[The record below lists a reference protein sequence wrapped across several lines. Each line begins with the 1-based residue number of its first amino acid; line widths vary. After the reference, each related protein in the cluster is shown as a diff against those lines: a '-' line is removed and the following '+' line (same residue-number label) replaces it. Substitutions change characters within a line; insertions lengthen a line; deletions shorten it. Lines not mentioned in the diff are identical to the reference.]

1 MRIIERL
8 QTINQSLP
16 FSNLSKN
23 SNENIEHVSLTNLLE
38 LKDESLDEV
47 ERKSMID
54 TATKI
59 ITALK
64 HSQRDGDLVKKEL
77 DLIDSFGASLM
88 HYFTVL
94 DYHELI

>member
-16 FSNLSKN
+16 FSNLCKN
-23 SNENIEHVSLTNLLE
+23 NNENIEHVSLTNLPE

-64 HSQRDGDLVKKEL
+64 H
-77 DLIDSFGASLM
+77 
-88 HYFTVL
+88 
-94 DYHELI
+94 

>member
-1 MRIIERL
+1 M
-8 QTINQSLP
+8 TS
-16 FSNLSKN
+16 
-23 SNENIEHVSLTNLLE
+23 LLE

-54 TATKI
+54 TVTKI
-59 ITALK
+59 IIALK
-64 HSQRDGDLVKKEL
+64 HSQRDPDLVKKEL
-77 DLIDSFGASLM
+77 DLIDSFGACLI